1 MSGLNSILLAPGHPC
16 YPPRLGQGGPT
27 IAACGDVHLLQLD
40 KIGIFASVK
49 ASGTRILDAIS
60 WARQFPRDA
69 GVVIGGFHSPI
80 EQECLNI
87 LIMGGVPVGWF
98 LARSIEGYRA
108 LGKWR
113 DPIVAGRML
122 VLSATGSP
130 KRVTCSASRP
140 RNELVAQVADSL
152 LILHAEPA
160 SSTADLARRFAA
172 TNKRVDRLGES

>member
-1 MSGLNSILLAPGHPC
+1 MMKSMLLAPGHPC
-16 YPPRLGQGGPT
+16 YPPGLGQGGPT
-27 IAACGDVHLLQLD
+27 IAACGDVHLLRLD
-40 KIGIFASVK
+40 KTGIFASVK

-80 EQECLNI
+80 EQECMNI
-87 LIMGGVPVGWF
+87 LVVGGVSVGWF

-113 DPIVAGRML
+113 DPIAAGRML
-122 VLSATGSP
+122 VLSATGSQ
-130 KRVTCSASRP
+130 KRVTALASQR
-140 RNELVAQVADSL
+140 RNELVAQMADSL

-172 TNKRVDRLGES
+172 GNKRVDWLGET